1 MLMGVEH
8 ASKSGPNSEIFFDRG
23 EYLRCG
29 SGCRPGCPCGRFV
42 EFLNMLFITHFLDEP
57 SGRFVSLENPFTESV
72 IGLERLAMILQ
83 GVHSIYEI
91 DSIRP
96 LIMQIRSFSSSVD
109 LESKVRI
116 RFERILADHLRA
128 LLFLTADGAPPP
140 GKGGRSFLMRRLMR
154 EFLVGMELLG
164 INSLSCFL
172 NLLEQAVSLYQ
183 ETKPD
188 MWNAKTV
195 LMQYYSNE
203 KSRYERTLKSG
214 LGRIEHLLNDQNI
227 NWVSGR
233 DILDFEKKYGLPRP
247 LLERYL
253 NKKRLIYHPKAI
265 EAAEELWKLDVLQAS
280 PQPVNLTA

>member
-1 MLMGVEH
+1 
-8 ASKSGPNSEIFFDRG
+8 
-23 EYLRCG
+23 
-29 SGCRPGCPCGRFV
+29 
-42 EFLNMLFITHFLDEP
+42 
-57 SGRFVSLENPFTESV
+57 
-72 IGLERLAMILQ
+72 
-83 GVHSIYEI
+83 
-91 DSIRP
+91 